1 MSVNT
6 TEFNFPLEKVS
17 DDVLQE
23 TFDKEKEIVYSL
35 IDTTTVV
42 SSNERMRTVRGII
55 SDQPW
60 ITADLLASPSS
71 SKQVYPA
78 THNSLFRNQLNSQL
92 LKAY

>member
-6 TEFNFPLEKVS
+6 TEFNFPQEKVS
-17 DDVLQE
+17 DYILQE
-23 TFDKEKEIVYSL
+23 TFDKEKEIVYSP
-35 IDTTTVV
+35 IGTTTVV

-71 SKQVYPA
+71 SKQV
-78 THNSLFRNQLNSQL
+78 
-92 LKAY
+92 